1 MEMDSKWF
9 DLYKRKIICH
19 HTEDLSWC
27 EYKTNYRPYSFI
39 GSGNKSILPG
49 TRLSQVLKLL
59 CIDHYTYFCDIYFYT
74 PIVYIETPVWEASY
88 PFSLIWEASL
98 LLMTCEH
105 KIYLGNSSGIKSCM
119 PDIYFPSYTVSL
131 HNHQFLWKE
140 KNKLTM
146 WLNYPFFHFS
156 RLVFFL

>member
-1 MEMDSKWF
+1 MDSKWF

-39 GSGNKSILPG
+39 GSGNKSILPD

-59 CIDHYTYFCDIYFYT
+59 CIDIHISVISIS
-74 PIVYIETPVWEASY
+74 IVYIETPVWEASY

-105 KIYLGNSSGIKSCM
+105 KMNYVSTLEIVLGSNHACLTYIFRLIPYL
-119 PDIYFPSYTVSL
+119 YTIISFCGKKKT
-131 HNHQFLWKE
+131 N
-140 KNKLTM
+140 
-146 WLNYPFFHFS
+146 
-156 RLVFFL
+156 